1 MKSVKWLAG
10 VASVAVGVIGLT
22 APAVHPA
29 AKDGGSEG
37 PRWVTAWGASPVVG
51 VPIPFNSCPGGAGL
65 QNQTVRNVIFL
76 SAGGSAVRV
85 RLTNTFGTQPLHV
98 GSATIAL
105 QASNADVVPGTL
117 RQLTFNG
124 KSDVSIPVGAEYLS
138 DPVAMPVPGLRSVL
152 VSVYVPDATGPLTNH
167 PFTAQGNFLGTGD
180 LSRSATGAG
189 YGGLA
194 CWMMVDGVDVRAAN
208 RVVGTVV
215 AIGDSITDTS
225 ATTGNAN
232 KRWPDDL
239 ARRLAALPGRTLS
252 VGNAGLGG
260 DRLLAPRPDGDFWGI
275 PLISRLDHDA
285 YAQTAVTDVIVLI
298 GVNDIGFDATAPELI
313 AGLQQVAAQT
323 RAQNLD
329 VFGGT
334 ITPFGGSFLDTPQRE
349 ATRLAVNAWIKSSH
363 AFDGVIDF
371 AAAVADPADP
381 HRMLPAYDSGDHLH
395 PGDAGCQAMADA
407 VDLRALLH

>member
-1 MKSVKWLAG
+1 
-10 VASVAVGVIGLT
+10 
-22 APAVHPA
+22 
-29 AKDGGSEG
+29 
-37 PRWVTAWGASPVVG
+37 
-51 VPIPFNSCPGGAGL
+51 
-65 QNQTVRNVIFL
+65 
-76 SAGGSAVRV
+76 
-85 RLTNTFGTQPLHV
+85 
-98 GSATIAL
+98 
-105 QASNADVVPGTL
+105 
-117 RQLTFNG
+117 
-124 KSDVSIPVGAEYLS
+124 
-138 DPVAMPVPGLRSVL
+138 
-152 VSVYVPDATGPLTNH
+152 VYVPDETGPVTNH

-180 LSRSATGAG
+180 LSRSPTGAG
-189 YGGLA
+189 YA
-194 CWMMVDGVDVRAAN
+194 DTPCWMMVDGVDVRAPG

-215 AIGDSITDTS
+215 ALGDSITDTS

-252 VGNAGLGG
+252 VANAGLGG

-275 PLISRLDHDA
+275 PVLSRLDHDA
-285 YAQTAVTDVIVLI
+285 YAQTAVTDVILLI

-323 RAQNLD
+323 HAQGLD
-329 VFGGT
+329 IFGGT

-363 AFDGVIDF
+363 AFDGVVDF
-371 AAAVADPADP
+371 AAAIADPADP

-407 VDLRALLH
+407 VDLRTLVH